1 MEEQNTPD
9 EKPVQEKSA
18 GNSAAVQQG
27 KRDLTT
33 GGVTSTMLLFAVPMI
48 LGNVLQQCYNLADTW
63 IVGKFVGSGALAAV
77 GSAYTLMTFL
87 TSIITGMCMGG
98 GALFSICY
106 GRRDIRKMKEYMVS
120 SFALI
125 LGITALLTALSF
137 TFLHP
142 ILRLMQIPSD
152 VYDMMYDYMWIILF
166 GLPFIFLYNYFAFL
180 LRSVGNS
187 VTPLVFLG
195 VSTVLNIGLDYV
207 FVAVFDW
214 NVEGAAIATVLAQ
227 IISGIGIAAYSFAK
241 ETVLRLRREELRV
254 NGGILGEIFSYSAA
268 TGVQQSVMNFGI
280 LMVQG
285 LVNSFG
291 TAVMAAFAAGVKIDT
306 LAYMPAQE
314 FGNAYSIFIS
324 QNYGAGK
331 KDRIRKG
338 SKSAVIVVLVFCLA
352 ASSGIP
358 ACAPAHGHLYRT
370 GRDRDHQYRSGI
382 SPDRG
387 SVLLRHWDFV
397 PALRIFPRGGKAE
410 DLSAADDHFSRDQSG
425 SGLCLRS
432 CLRRGSDLVGDPYRM
447 GAGRRDRSGAYPDCG
462 SGGSLRVKNPLRQE
476 AVLPR
481 LPS

>member
-1 MEEQNTPD
+1 MAERSTPD
-9 EKPVQEKSA
+9 EK
-18 GNSAAVQQG
+18 AVQGKSMEDKTVVRQPQ
-27 KRDLTT
+27 KRDLTM
-33 GGVTSTMLLFAVPMI
+33 GNVTSTMLLFAVPMI

-120 SFALI
+120 SFVLI
-125 LGITALLTALSF
+125 LGITVLLTAVSF
-137 TFLHP
+137 
-142 ILRLMQIPSD
+142 
-152 VYDMMYDYMWIILF
+152 
-166 GLPFIFLYNYFAFL
+166 ACL

-227 IISGIGIAAYSFAK
+227 IISGIGIAVYSFAR
-241 ETVLRLRREELRV
+241 ETVLRLKREELRV
-254 NGGILGEIFSYSAA
+254 NGGILGEIFSYSGA

-338 SKSAVIVVLVFCLA
+338 SKSAVVVVLLFCLA
-352 ASSGIP
+352 ASAVVFLLARQLMGIFISP
-358 ACAPAHGHLYRT
+358 EETEIIRIGAGYLQIEGAFYCGIGILFLLYGYFRAVEKPKISLLLTVISLGTRVALAYACAPAFGVGAIWWAILIGWALADVT
-370 GRDRDHQYRSGI
+370 G
-382 SPDRG
+382 
-387 SVLLRHWDFV
+387 
-397 PALRIFPRGGKAE
+397 
-410 DLSAADDHFSRDQSG
+410 
-425 SGLCLRS
+425 
-432 CLRRGSDLVGDPYRM
+432 
-447 GAGRRDRSGAYPDCG
+447 
-462 SGGSLRVKNPLRQE
+462 
-476 AVLPR
+476 AVLIR
-481 LPS
+481 AVNTGKKKCKNI

>member
-1 MEEQNTPD
+1 MAERNTPD
-9 EKPVQEKSA
+9 EK
-18 GNSAAVQQG
+18 AVQGKSMEDKTVVRQPQ
-27 KRDLTT
+27 KRDLTM
-33 GGVTSTMLLFAVPMI
+33 GNVTSTMLLFAVPMI

-120 SFALI
+120 CFALI
-125 LGITALLTALSF
+125 LGITALLTAVS
-137 TFLHP
+137 
-142 ILRLMQIPSD
+142 
-152 VYDMMYDYMWIILF
+152 
-166 GLPFIFLYNYFAFL
+166 FAFL

-207 FVAVFDW
+207 FVAVFEW

-227 IISGIGIAAYSFAK
+227 IISGIGIAVYSFAR
-241 ETVLRLRREELRV
+241 ETMLRLKREELRV
-254 NGGILGEIFSYSAA
+254 NGGMLGEIFSYSGA

-331 KDRIRKG
+331 KDRITKG
-338 SKSAVIVVLVFCLA
+338 SKSAVVVVLLFCLA
-352 ASSGIP
+352 ASAVVFLLARQLMGIFISP
-358 ACAPAHGHLYRT
+358 EETEIINIGAGYLQIEGACYCGIGILFLLYGYFRAVEKPKISLLLTVISLGTRVALAYACAPAFGVGAIWWAIPIGWALADVT
-370 GRDRDHQYRSGI
+370 G
-382 SPDRG
+382 
-387 SVLLRHWDFV
+387 
-397 PALRIFPRGGKAE
+397 
-410 DLSAADDHFSRDQSG
+410 
-425 SGLCLRS
+425 
-432 CLRRGSDLVGDPYRM
+432 
-447 GAGRRDRSGAYPDCG
+447 
-462 SGGSLRVKNPLRQE
+462 
-476 AVLPR
+476 AVLIR
-481 LPS
+481 AVNTGKKKCKNI

>member
-1 MEEQNTPD
+1 MEERDTQG
-9 EKPVQEKSA
+9 KK
-18 GNSAAVQQG
+18 AAADQPSGIRTAVRKAG

-33 GGVTSTMLLFAVPMI
+33 GSVTSTMLLFAVPMI

-87 TSIITGMCMGG
+87 TSILTGMCMGG

-120 SFALI
+120 SFVLI

-137 TFLHP
+137 AFLHP

-227 IISGIGIAAYSFAK
+227 IISGIGIAGYSFAK
-241 ETVLRLRREELRV
+241 EEVLRLKKEELRV

-268 TGVQQSVMNFGI
+268 TGIQQSVMNFGI

-331 KDRIRKG
+331 KGRIRKG
-338 SKSAVIVVLVFCLA
+338 SKSAVAVVLVFCLA
-352 ASSGIP
+352 ASAVVFILARQLMGIFIAP
-358 ACAPAHGHLYRT
+358 EETEIIKIGAGYLRIEGACYCGIGILFLLYGYFRAVEKPKVSLLLTIISLGTRVVLAYAFAPVFGVGAIWWAIPIGWALADMT
-370 GRDRDHQYRSGI
+370 GAVLLNLDL
-382 SPDRG
+382 RG
-387 SVLLRHWDFV
+387 SR
-397 PALRIFPRGGKAE
+397 PIG
-410 DLSAADDHFSRDQSG
+410 
-425 SGLCLRS
+425 
-432 CLRRGSDLVGDPYRM
+432 
-447 GAGRRDRSGAYPDCG
+447 
-462 SGGSLRVKNPLRQE
+462 
-476 AVLPR
+476 
-481 LPS
+481 

>member
-1 MEEQNTPD
+1 MAERNTPD
-9 EKPVQEKSA
+9 EK
-18 GNSAAVQQG
+18 AVQGKSMEDKTVVRQPQ

-33 GGVTSTMLLFAVPMI
+33 GSVTSTMLLFAVPMI

-120 SFALI
+120 SFVLI
-125 LGITALLTALSF
+125 LGITVLLTTVSF
-137 TFLHP
+137 AFLHP
-142 ILRLMQIPSD
+142 VLRLMQIPLD

-207 FVAVFDW
+207 FVAVFEW

-227 IISGIGIAAYSFAK
+227 IISGIGIAVYSFAR
-241 ETVLRLRREELRV
+241 ETMLRLKREELRV
-254 NGGILGEIFSYSAA
+254 NGGMLGEIFSYSGA

-338 SKSAVIVVLVFCLA
+338 SKSAVVVVLLFCLA
-352 ASSGIP
+352 ASAVVFLLARQLMGIFISP
-358 ACAPAHGHLYRT
+358 EETEIIRIGAGYLQIEGACYCGIGILFLLYGYFRAVEKPKISLLLTVISLGTRVALAYACAPAFGVGAIWWAIPIGWALADVT
-370 GRDRDHQYRSGI
+370 G
-382 SPDRG
+382 
-387 SVLLRHWDFV
+387 
-397 PALRIFPRGGKAE
+397 
-410 DLSAADDHFSRDQSG
+410 
-425 SGLCLRS
+425 
-432 CLRRGSDLVGDPYRM
+432 
-447 GAGRRDRSGAYPDCG
+447 
-462 SGGSLRVKNPLRQE
+462 
-476 AVLPR
+476 AVLIR
-481 LPS
+481 TVRARIRNSFKSETD